1 MTLPTADS
9 LDSHN
14 CTTNP
19 ATKETAHCQPI
30 YWQLTSGQ
38 KSKKGTSYG
47 FRGRFTVVTLT

>member
-1 MTLPTADS
+1 MTLPTAVS

-38 KSKKGTSYG
+38 KSKKGHFIRIQWQIYG
-47 FRGRFTVVTLT
+47 RNTH